1 MIRMVSVCVMLSK
14 VAKAYTVLPF
24 WGNMLQDNA
33 VLLGTQ
39 NNKDGF
45 YLVHVTESGQGK
57 QGRGNWSA

>member
-1 MIRMVSVCVMLSK
+1 MCLVLPK
-14 VAKAYTVLPF
+14 VAKANTVLPF

-45 YLVHVTESGQGK
+45 FVHVTESGHGK
-57 QGRGNWSA
+57 QGRGYWSA